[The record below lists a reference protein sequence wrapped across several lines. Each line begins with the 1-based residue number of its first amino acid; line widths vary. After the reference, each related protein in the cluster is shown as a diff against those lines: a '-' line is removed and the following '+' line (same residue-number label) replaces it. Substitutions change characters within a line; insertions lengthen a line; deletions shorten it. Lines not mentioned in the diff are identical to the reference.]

1 MASMAE
7 ETAQDW
13 PLRPWLLAALLG
25 TAGLLIYHIGGGE
38 GPDTRVG
45 WQAAVTA
52 LLFFGPLAFAF
63 TLENGRWKEPLGF
76 ALVVGLV
83 MAGLAWRAVGQAEH
97 IADPQYGFMAGVIAT
112 GLALPLFQAGFHRS
126 RWATSYR
133 VIHEHVWSDAIC
145 AAGSLAFVGA
155 SWLMLLLLA
164 ELFHL
169 LKIDILRNL
178 IDDGWFGWT
187 WSGAAFGAALGV
199 LRNELGIIGTLRRV
213 VMTVLSLLAVP
224 LAAGLALFLV
234 AMVVSGP
241 QVLWEAT
248 RSATPVLLACAAGA
262 WVLANAILRDE
273 DPSMSGNR
281 VLRIAGLVLVLSI
294 LPLTVFAAVSM
305 GTRVAQHG
313 LSPERL
319 WGLVAIAV
327 AVAYGLAWLVAVVR
341 GWKAAEWRE
350 RVRRA
355 NLHLAVVI
363 CGVALFPALPI
374 LDFGAISAR
383 QQLARLKSGAV
394 SAAMFDYRAL
404 RWDFG
409 AAGRRALALLAK
421 SKNPLIRDEA
431 KKALA
436 ENDRF
441 GPFELRFAGRFEVR
455 PVGSILPSAL
465 RSAIV
470 DDPVSGCSGES
481 VCRVFLQPDKVTAI
495 VIDDDCA
502 RPNLPRED
510 SFHPGVRCEIGVTVF
525 RLEEGKWVKPTR
537 KLPEPMSEAEE
548 RESLRREREAIERG
562 DVTIGPVPEVQVYV
576 GGRPAGMQFEPLN
589 SSPAARLEASPPPR

>member
-1 MASMAE
+1 MGGE
-7 ETAQDW
+7 PQDW

-25 TAGLLIYHIGGGE
+25 VAGLLIYHIGGGR

-52 LLFFGPLAFAF
+52 LLFFGALAFAF
-63 TLENGRWKEPLGF
+63 ILERDRCKEPLAF

-83 MAGLAWRAVGQAEH
+83 MAGLAWRAVGQGES
-97 IADPQYGFMAGVIAT
+97 IADPQYGFLAGLVAT
-112 GLALPLFQAGFHRS
+112 GLALPLFQAGFHRT
-126 RWATSYR
+126 RWATPYR
-133 VIHEHVWSDAIC
+133 TIHEHVWSDAIC

-169 LKIDILRNL
+169 LKIDVLREL
-178 IDDGWFGWT
+178 IDDGWFGWS

-213 VMTVLSLLAVP
+213 AMTVLSLLAVP
-224 LAAGLALFLV
+224 LAAGLALFLM
-234 AMVVSGP
+234 AMAISGP
-241 QVLWEAT
+241 EVLWEAT

-273 DPSMSGNR
+273 DASMSGNR

-319 WGLVAIAV
+319 WGVIAIAV

-341 GWKAAEWRE
+341 GWKAGEWRE

-363 CGVALFPALPI
+363 CGLALFLALPI

-383 QQLARLKSGAV
+383 QQIARLQTGAV
-394 SAAMFDYRAL
+394 SADKFDYDAL

-409 AAGRRALALLAK
+409 VAGRRALTRLVGSGNPKVARLAK
-421 SKNPLIRDEA
+421 S
-431 KKALA
+431 ALA
-436 ENDRF
+436 QQRRAYGPIISPDEYRLRVQPND
-441 GPFELRFAGRFEVR
+441 PELRRLAIEYFQATPIVCFDECVVIELGKTSGGGRRVAIVQNISYHTVVLGIGR
-455 PVGSILPSAL
+455 PGWRETKPELPVLKVGSKVEIRELTKRFIVVDGKPLDRPLDDEPS
-465 RSAIV
+465 
-470 DDPVSGCSGES
+470 P
-481 VCRVFLQPDKVTAI
+481 
-495 VIDDDCA
+495 
-502 RPNLPRED
+502 
-510 SFHPGVRCEIGVTVF
+510 
-525 RLEEGKWVKPTR
+525 LEG
-537 KLPEPMSEAEE
+537 A
-548 RESLRREREAIERG
+548 
-562 DVTIGPVPEVQVYV
+562 
-576 GGRPAGMQFEPLN
+576 
-589 SSPAARLEASPPPR
+589 PPSR

>member
-1 MASMAE
+1 MAD
-7 ETAQDW
+7 ETHEW

-25 TAGLLIYHIGGGE
+25 LAGLLIYHFGGGQ
-38 GPDTRVG
+38 GPDTRLG

-63 TLENGRWKEPLGF
+63 TLERDRWKEPLAFSLIAG
-76 ALVVGLV
+76 VV
-83 MAGLAWRAVGQAEH
+83 MAGLAWRAVGQAET

-112 GLALPLFQAGFHRS
+112 GLALPLFQAGFHRT
-126 RWATSYR
+126 RWATPYR
-133 VIHEHVWSDAIC
+133 AIHQHVWSDAIC

-155 SWLMLLLLA
+155 SWLMLLLLS
-164 ELFHL
+164 ELFAL
-169 LKIDILRNL
+169 LKITFLRDLMNE
-178 IDDGWFGWT
+178 GWFGWT

-234 AMVVSGP
+234 AMAVSGP

-248 RSATPVLLACAAGA
+248 RSATPVLLMCAAGA

-273 DPSMSGNR
+273 DAGMSGNR
-281 VLRIAGLVLVLSI
+281 ALRIAGLALVLTV

-319 WGLVAIAV
+319 WGVVAIAV
-327 AVAYGLAWLVAVVR
+327 AVAYGLAWLVAMIR
-341 GWKAAEWRE
+341 GWKAGEWRE

-363 CGVALFPALPI
+363 CGVALFLALPI

-383 QQLARLKSGAV
+383 QQLARLESGAV
-394 SAAMFDYRAL
+394 SAEDFDYDAL

-409 AAGRRALALLAK
+409 AAGRRALARLEVSGNATIAK
-421 SKNPLIRDEA
+421 RAREARARKARIYPYGPVEDYVLRVQPADPALERTVRDYIRA
-431 KKALA
+431 
-436 ENDRF
+436 N
-441 GPFELRFAGRFEVR
+441 
-455 PVGSILPSAL
+455 PSACQKTCVALPL
-465 RSAIV
+465 RALPAGKQRVAIV
-470 DDPVSGCSGES
+470 TGSGFSEVDLPFDPSAFQVAPAA
-481 VCRVFLQPDKVTAI
+481 VRVPTLGPTSTVEIRT
-495 VIDDDCA
+495 V
-502 RPNLPRED
+502 PR
-510 SFHPGVRCEIGVTVF
+510 G
-525 RLEEGKWVKPTR
+525 
-537 KLPEPMSEAEE
+537 
-548 RESLRREREAIERG
+548 
-562 DVTIGPVPEVQVYV
+562 QVYID
-576 GGRPAGMQFEPLN
+576 GRPLPQLLGEQPTAVEAPLV
-589 SSPAARLEASPPPR
+589 PPPPRR

>member
-1 MASMAE
+1 MGGE
-7 ETAQDW
+7 PQDW

-25 TAGLLIYHIGGGE
+25 VAGLLIYHIGGGR

-52 LLFFGPLAFAF
+52 FLFFGPLAFAF
-63 TLENGRWKEPLGF
+63 TLERDRCKEPLAF

-83 MAGLAWRAVGQAEH
+83 MAGLAWRAVGQGES
-97 IADPQYGFMAGVIAT
+97 IADPQYGFLAGLVAT
-112 GLALPLFQAGFHRS
+112 GLALPLFQAGFHRT
-126 RWATSYR
+126 RWATPYR
-133 VIHEHVWSDAIC
+133 TIHEHVWSDAIC

-169 LKIDILRNL
+169 LKIDVLREL
-178 IDDGWFGWT
+178 IDDGWFGWS

-213 VMTVLSLLAVP
+213 AMTVLSLLAVP
-224 LAAGLALFLV
+224 LAAGLALFLM
-234 AMVVSGP
+234 AMAISGP
-241 QVLWEAT
+241 EVLWEAT

-273 DPSMSGNR
+273 DASMSGNR

-319 WGLVAIAV
+319 WGVIAIAV

-341 GWKAAEWRE
+341 GWKAGEWRE

-363 CGVALFPALPI
+363 CGLALFLALPI

-383 QQLARLKSGAV
+383 QQIARLQTGAV
-394 SAAMFDYRAL
+394 SADKFDYDAL

-409 AAGRRALALLAK
+409 VAGRRALTRLVGSGNPKVARLAK
-421 SKNPLIRDEA
+421 S
-431 KKALA
+431 ALA
-436 ENDRF
+436 QQRRAYGPIISPDEYRLRVQPND
-441 GPFELRFAGRFEVR
+441 PELRRLAIEYFQATPIVCFDECVVIELGKTSGGGRRVAIVQNISYHTVVLGIGR
-455 PVGSILPSAL
+455 PGWRETKPELPVLKVGSKVEIRELTKRFIVVDGKPLDRPLDDEPS
-465 RSAIV
+465 
-470 DDPVSGCSGES
+470 P
-481 VCRVFLQPDKVTAI
+481 
-495 VIDDDCA
+495 
-502 RPNLPRED
+502 
-510 SFHPGVRCEIGVTVF
+510 
-525 RLEEGKWVKPTR
+525 LEG
-537 KLPEPMSEAEE
+537 A
-548 RESLRREREAIERG
+548 
-562 DVTIGPVPEVQVYV
+562 
-576 GGRPAGMQFEPLN
+576 
-589 SSPAARLEASPPPR
+589 PPSR

>member
-1 MASMAE
+1 MMDE
-7 ETAQDW
+7 IAQQNDW
-13 PLRPWLLAALLG
+13 PLRPWVLAALLG

-52 LLFFGPLAFAF
+52 FLFFGSLAFAF
-63 TLENGRWKEPLGF
+63 TLERDRWKAPLAF
-76 ALVVGLV
+76 ALLVGII
-83 MAGLAWRAVGQAEH
+83 MAGLAWRAVGQAGS
-97 IADPQYGFMAGVIAT
+97 IAAPQYGFLAGMVAT
-112 GLALPLFQAGFHRS
+112 GLALPLFQAGFYRT

-133 VIHEHVWSDAIC
+133 TIHQHVWSDAIC

-155 SWLMLLLLA
+155 SWLMLVLLS

-169 LKIDILRNL
+169 LKIDLLRNL
-178 IDDGWFGWT
+178 IDDGWFGWS

-241 QVLWEAT
+241 EVLWEAT
-248 RSATPVLLACAAGA
+248 RSATPVLLLCAAGA

-273 DPSMSGNR
+273 DAAMSGNR
-281 VLRIAGLVLVLSI
+281 VLRIAGLVLVLAV

-319 WGLVAIAV
+319 WGLVAISV
-327 AVAYGLAWLVAVVR
+327 AVAYGIAWLVAVVR
-341 GWKAAEWRE
+341 GWKAGEWRE

-363 CGVALFPALPI
+363 SGVALFLALPI

-383 QQLARLKSGAV
+383 QQLGRLQSGAV
-394 SAAMFDYRAL
+394 SAEDFDYEAL

-409 AAGRRALALLAK
+409 AAGRRALARLERSGKPAIAKLA
-421 SKNPLIRDEA
+421 REA
-431 KKALA
+431 RERTSRLYRHGPA
-436 ENDRF
+436 ED
-441 GPFELRFAGRFEVR
+441 FELRMQPADPALEKLVRDYIRSNPWTCQQRCVALDLGMAPAGKRRAAIVGGAGYTEVALPFDPSAPEVAPARPAAPALGPASTVEVR
-455 PVGSILPSAL
+455 NVTRRQIFVDGKPVGPPL
-465 RSAIV
+465 
-470 DDPVSGCSGES
+470 DDAS
-481 VCRVFLQPDKVTAI
+481 V
-495 VIDDDCA
+495 
-502 RPNLPRED
+502 E
-510 SFHPGVRCEIGVTVF
+510 
-525 RLEEGKWVKPTR
+525 
-537 KLPEPMSEAEE
+537 
-548 RESLRREREAIERG
+548 
-562 DVTIGPVPEVQVYV
+562 VP
-576 GGRPAGMQFEPLN
+576 
-589 SSPAARLEASPPPR
+589 PPPR

>member
-1 MASMAE
+1 MTE
-7 ETAQDW
+7 NDTQDW
-13 PLRPWLLAALLG
+13 PLRPWLLAGLLG
-25 TAGLLIYHIGGGE
+25 LAGLLIYHIGGGE
-38 GPDTRVG
+38 GPDTRIG

-63 TLENGRWKEPLGF
+63 TLERERWKEPLAF
-76 ALVVGLV
+76 AAIVGLV
-83 MAGLAWRAVGQAEH
+83 MAGLAWRAVGQAET
-97 IADPQYGFMAGVIAT
+97 IAGPQYGFMAGVIAT
-112 GLALPLFQAGFHRS
+112 GLALPLFQADFHRT
-126 RWATSYR
+126 RWSTSYR
-133 VIHEHVWSDAIC
+133 AIHGHVWSDAIC

-169 LKIDILRNL
+169 LKIDILKNL

-187 WSGAAFGAALGV
+187 WSGAAYGAALGV

-241 QVLWEAT
+241 QVLWDAT

-273 DPSMSGNR
+273 NESMSGNR
-281 VLRIAGLVLVLSI
+281 VLRIAGLVLVLAV
-294 LPLTVFAAVSM
+294 LPLTIFAAVSM

-319 WGLVAIAV
+319 WALVAIAV
-327 AVAYGLAWLVAVVR
+327 AVAYGVAWLAAVVR
-341 GWKAAEWRE
+341 GWNAGEWRE

-363 CGVALFPALPI
+363 CGVALFLALPI

-383 QQLARLKSGAV
+383 QQLARLQSGTV
-394 SAAMFDYRAL
+394 SAEDFDYSAL

-409 AAGRRALALLAK
+409 EAGRRALARLERSGNATIARLAREARTQAVRIYP
-421 SKNPLIRDEA
+421 SGPVADYSLRMQPADAALERLVRQYIRANPWSCD
-431 KKALA
+431 KYCVALDLGA
-436 ENDRF
+436 ATQGKRRVAIVSGSGFHDTALPFDPAAPQVARAARELPRV
-441 GPFELRFAGRFEVR
+441 GPASTVEVR
-455 PVGSILPSAL
+455 TIGRRYIVVDGVPLAQPLEDAPSAL
-465 RSAIV
+465 
-470 DDPVSGCSGES
+470 
-481 VCRVFLQPDKVTAI
+481 
-495 VIDDDCA
+495 
-502 RPNLPRED
+502 
-510 SFHPGVRCEIGVTVF
+510 
-525 RLEEGKWVKPTR
+525 EGP
-537 KLPEPMSEAEE
+537 
-548 RESLRREREAIERG
+548 
-562 DVTIGPVPEVQVYV
+562 
-576 GGRPAGMQFEPLN
+576 
-589 SSPAARLEASPPPR
+589 PPPR

>member
-1 MASMAE
+1 MTE
-7 ETAQDW
+7 DIQDW
-13 PLRPWLLAALLG
+13 PRRPWLLAALLG
-25 TAGLLIYHIGGGE
+25 TAGLLIYHIGGGQ

-52 LLFFGPLAFAF
+52 FLFFGPMALAF
-63 TLENGRWKEPLGF
+63 TLERDRWKEPLAF
-76 ALVVGLV
+76 ALVAGLV
-83 MAGLAWRAVGQAEH
+83 MAGLAWRAVGQGETYAGEEFGF
-97 IADPQYGFMAGVIAT
+97 IAGIVAT

-133 VIHEHVWSDAIC
+133 GIHEHVWSDAIC

-155 SWLMLLLLA
+155 SWLMLLLLS

-169 LKIDILRNL
+169 LRIDILRNL

-213 VMTVLSLLAVP
+213 AMTVLSLLAVP

-234 AMVVSGP
+234 AMAVSGP

-273 DPSMSGNR
+273 DAGMSGNR
-281 VLRIAGLVLVLSI
+281 VLRIAGLVLVLGI
-294 LPLTVFAAVSM
+294 LPLTVFAAISM

-327 AVAYGLAWLVAVVR
+327 AVAYGIAWLVAVAR
-341 GWKAAEWRE
+341 GWKGGEWRE

-363 CGVALFPALPI
+363 CGVALFLALPI

-383 QQLARLKSGAV
+383 QQLARLQSGAV
-394 SAAMFDYRAL
+394 SAEDFDYEAL

-409 AAGRRALALLAK
+409 AAGKRALARLERSRNPTVAKLAREARTRTMRAYRYGPVEDYTLRLQPADPALERLVRDYIRA
-421 SKNPLIRDEA
+421 NPWA
-431 KKALA
+431 CQQHCVALDLGA
-436 ENDRF
+436 ASEGKRRVAIVSGSGF
-441 GPFELRFAGRFEVR
+441 SEVALPFDPMAPEVAPARPGAPKLTPASRVEVR
-455 PVGSILPSAL
+455 NVARRQIF
-465 RSAIV
+465 V
-470 DDPVSGCSGES
+470 D
-481 VCRVFLQPDKVTAI
+481 
-495 VIDDDCA
+495 
-502 RPNLPRED
+502 
-510 SFHPGVRCEIGVTVF
+510 
-525 RLEEGKWVKPTR
+525 
-537 KLPEPMSEAEE
+537 
-548 RESLRREREAIERG
+548 
-562 DVTIGPVPEVQVYV
+562 
-576 GGRPAGMQFEPLN
+576 GRPLGPTIEDDAPLEG
-589 SSPAARLEASPPPR
+589 RPPRR